1 MASAAFGWSYD
12 DAEPKHSAE
21 PEPVRVDP
29 PAISAQAVEKPP
41 APPETDEQQLRRVV
55 RYVARQV
62 PGLRWAVGRRAD
74 GTTLLA
80 TDLAYGWIPAGV
92 DIPAGVEL
100 LDPQRRSGNLAAM
113 LGHPEQMVS
122 YSPGDP
128 FGPAGDGPLTPSD
141 DARLLE
147 PVEDLGWR
155 LAEATHWRDGLPRMV
170 HTLAKAG
177 GAGTGVLDA
186 EVDVLRVHLD
196 TARYQLT
203 ARYPDLDNALLLNCL
218 LLAATEAVATGAT
231 VAANYHFSWFL
242 ALSTPP
248 ASAWN
253 SASG

>member
-1 MASAAFGWSYD
+1 
-12 DAEPKHSAE
+12 
-21 PEPVRVDP
+21 
-29 PAISAQAVEKPP
+29 
-41 APPETDEQQLRRVV
+41 
-55 RYVARQV
+55 
-62 PGLRWAVGRRAD
+62 
-74 GTTLLA
+74 
-80 TDLAYGWIPAGV
+80 
-92 DIPAGVEL
+92 
-100 LDPQRRSGNLAAM
+100 
-113 LGHPEQMVS
+113 
-122 YSPGDP
+122 
-128 FGPAGDGPLTPSD
+128 
-141 DARLLE
+141 
-147 PVEDLGWR
+147 
-155 LAEATHWRDGLPRMV
+155 MV

-218 LLAATEAVATGAT
+218 LLAAAEAVATGAT